1 MKDRFLT
8 HLEKLFRTYPI
19 GSSNAPCWFV
29 KAPRS
34 GGFPSADEASRSVVA
49 AGLAWALGK
58 TPLLAGLAALVLVQ
72 GIAKEAPKKVSAAT
86 QRELWVPTEH
96 LQSVLKKMPRAV
108 MLTPEQYDALLR
120 DSQLAVPNPDADKK
134 LLPPVQATIRD
145 AKFSGTIST
154 GGDVVTMVADY
165 VVESFTDEWAEI
177 SLSLPQASMA
187 SIEVDA
193 VSALRVI
200 PPKKGAKGQ
209 PILVVKGKGKHPV
222 KAVFHIPVKRS
233 PTGNSMVIASPGT
246 AAASLNLNFPD
257 GAELDSALPF
267 VVAVDQPNVAKF
279 VLPAQ
284 SGSEFEIRWIARNVA
299 KIPDAAIFQNCQYL
313 YSIDSTRVQADLGF
327 VLNSNLTKLPNRFEI
342 KMAEDVR
349 VLSVEGSELLR
360 WTRLAGGAI
369 EVVLVAGDRDVTDL
383 RVLAE
388 ADVKIED
395 DASDAVIELPIA
407 DVLGI
412 HRASG
417 TMALIGADDVRV
429 KNIATG
435 SLTAPIPDDVEGAI
449 ANSPN
454 YVASFR
460 FPVAAGATEVTLS
473 KIGEKF
479 KAQMDTLIA
488 MERESVQLTR
498 TLNVIPDEG
507 RTFEIDFDLP
517 DGEELLDVT
526 CGGGRSDFSWVRGE
540 RNAIRFS
547 WKAGLSAGAGDSLT
561 ITSRRD
567 PEGWFAL
574 GNEAME
580 LNFTSAT
587 IDGAEAL
594 SGYVAVSFNESF
606 RVETETAEGLD
617 PRDSRT
623 TPIAGTLA
631 WFRLS
636 DFNLTLN
643 ASRRATEI
651 EASHTAYA
659 LPLASNLEIEGQV
672 DLGIRYTPI
681 GEIGITFPVEIAEL
695 VRFDS
700 PLLSEK
706 TLNAETG
713 EWTLDFHDE
722 LIGPQR
728 FRYRMSLP
736 FEVEEVGKDSD
747 QKRFE
752 IALPVVKVPAAKRL
766 RGDWVLEANT
776 DTELTFEANGLD
788 AVDSLRVPAV
798 SGYQPRHRVI
808 AAYRYRGD
816 SWSLKLA
823 GTRHAHEDLVST
835 VIDDLRID
843 TVVSTDGDER
853 HQAMMSLRTTGE
865 QFLEIG
871 LPKDSVLWMLK
882 VDAETVKPIRAAP
895 GTIRVQLPAHENAN
909 ARAISVK
916 LIYQTPG
923 RKWRGSG
930 KEKLQPIRM
939 ADRIPIMRTK
949 WFLHL
954 PEGYDYQKFESN
966 LSEEFEVVDR
976 TLLGYAG
983 DEFGRWSRSRPTS
996 NFAFSLFESE
1006 SAEMKGDVSID
1017 ALLSSASSKPAP
1029 ITDQNGNEILIDALP
1044 PEIQG
1049 QILMNQSEMETGQG
1063 PLRVDAIGRIHPDET
1078 KAKEEGVP
1086 GVASRY
1092 VIRLQERVKKAD
1104 ESALRGS
1111 QLMADED
1118 YEGAFEQYRAGIDLL
1133 PEANL
1138 TKSRRDAY
1146 IKQAVSAGVKLAEQR
1161 AAEARYGEVTN
1172 VLAEVLKP
1180 SVDPDNLEAKRLLE
1194 RLQDSEWYSP
1204 ELTPSH
1210 LEKVRRIEY
1219 ANKVAQR
1226 HLDLGDYESA
1236 EKTYFEALNQDPY
1249 NSAARKSLAAVEEE
1263 RERYY
1268 DTARDQTRATFRR
1281 KVAEGWEM
1289 PVPVGG
1295 SVPNG
1300 SDISEADV
1308 DTMRRDYLATVKALE
1323 ERTAEVIELD
1333 KKVRDTSLAENS
1345 RGEDLEML
1353 SEKTASIQEL
1363 KKREEAFGNQLMMI
1377 AQNRGVDF
1385 GGAFGNDKS
1394 GRLAG
1399 NASGVGSGAEKISHA
1414 ENKLKQIILPS
1425 VEFVDTPLN
1434 EALQFL
1440 QQRAVELDTA
1450 EADPTRKGLNFILDA
1465 GSGAAPAPA
1474 AGGGGFG
1481 VDSGVGATRITLRLK
1496 NVPLVEALRYT
1507 TSLAQ
1512 MKYKVEPNAVLIVPL
1527 SRPDDKLYTNTYTV
1541 PPGFLT
1547 AGNRIMGGG
1556 GAAADAFADP
1566 IEAVRSG
1573 PMGATEVLE
1582 AAGVTFPPG
1591 GSASYNSQ
1599 TGQLIVRT
1607 TQDQMELVEIFN
1619 DTLNPAPLPGEPG
1632 TFPVTPATPTDF
1644 NQFGFPTEYN
1654 PPELPNQVG
1663 NKMQQFFGQKA
1674 IDQLNPNWRKVPV
1687 LDQVPTI
1694 GRLFQS
1700 DEVVITE
1707 NRIEL
1712 GKMKINDL
1720 NLQGKTVEEALGL
1733 IREKTLAEG
1742 VDAAP
1747 VGTHSATSRSKLVK
1761 FIYQEPENAPPSGVD
1776 PAIKNKLDLKL
1787 LNVTVLEALDQ
1798 ISKASGTHF
1807 RVTPDGIAFAP
1818 KQVTLEPMQTIFIE
1832 LPESEFKMPDGNG
1845 GSLPAHARY
1854 VLRDAGI
1861 KFPTGSS
1868 AAYNPATGRL
1878 AVRNTR
1884 PNLEAIASHYAA
1896 FLNVESRE
1904 AHAASRAETFER
1916 EFLGGAADLKGF
1928 DLADIGRL
1936 PIDFVL
1942 PESGRSYS
1950 FTGLVAPESIEFRF
1964 VNWERQIRFA
1974 WIWILVGGL
1983 AFWFGAFKKL
1993 QKPIFVGLVGVVLL
2007 TFVPLV
2013 ISQSLLAFC
2022 NALLIGWLV
2031 AAAIWVVWR
2040 LSQVSETR
2048 EVSV

>member
-1 MKDRFLT
+1 MKNRFSKNAKEQPKRT
-8 HLEKLFRTYPI
+8 NRVRSSNVYYWFGKRFRTYPI
-19 GSSNAPCWFV
+19 GSSNRPCSFVAGVPTWFL
-29 KAPRS
+29 
-34 GGFPSADEASRSVVA
+34 
-49 AGLAWALGK
+49 GLIGS
-58 TPLLAGLAALVLVQ
+58 LLLLN
-72 GIAKEAPKKVSAAT
+72 GIAAAAPKKAPAKKAPVAT

-108 MLTPEQYDALLR
+108 MLTPEQYEALLR
-120 DSQLAVPNPDADKK
+120 DSQLAVPNPDDEKK
-134 LLPPVQATIRD
+134 PAPPVLATIRD
-145 AKFSGTIST
+145 AKFSGMIAT
-154 GGDVVTMVADY
+154 GGDVVTMAADY

-177 SLSLPQASMA
+177 PLSLPRASMA

-193 VSALRVI
+193 VSALRVM
-200 PPKKGAKGQ
+200 PPQKGKQ
-209 PILVVKGKGKHPV
+209 SRPILVVKGKGKHAV

-233 PTGNSMVIASPGT
+233 PAGNSMVIASPGT
-246 AAASLNLNFPD
+246 AAASLNLSFPD

-267 VVAVDQPNVAKF
+267 VVADDQPNLAKF

-284 SGSEFEIRWIARNVA
+284 SSSEFEIRWIARNVA

-360 WTRLAGGAI
+360 WTRLTGGAI
-369 EVVLVAGDRDVTDL
+369 EVVLVAGERDVTDL

-388 ADVKIED
+388 ADVAISD
-395 DASDAVIELPIA
+395 DANDAVIELPVA

-417 TMALIGADDVRV
+417 TMALIGSDDVRV

-435 SLTAPIPDDVEGAI
+435 SLTAPIPDDVEGVI
-449 ANSPN
+449 ANDPN

-507 RTFEIDFDLP
+507 RTFEIDYDLP
-517 DGEELLDVT
+517 DGEELLDVH
-526 CGGGRSDFSWVRGE
+526 CAGRSDFSWVRGE
-540 RNAIRFS
+540 GNSIRFS

-574 GNEAME
+574 GDEPME
-580 LNFTSAT
+580 LNFASAT
-587 IDGAEAL
+587 INGAEAL
-594 SGYVAVSFNESF
+594 SGYVAVQFDESF
-606 RVETETAEGLD
+606 RVETATAEGLD
-617 PRDSRT
+617 PRDGRT

-636 DFNLTLN
+636 DFDLSLN

-651 EASHTAYA
+651 EAVHTAYA
-659 LPLASNLEIEGQV
+659 LPLASNLEIEGQI

-681 GEIGITFPVEIAEL
+681 GEIGITFPVDVASQ

-700 PLLSEK
+700 PLISEK
-706 TLNAETG
+706 NLNEETG
-713 EWTLDFHDE
+713 EWTLNFHDE

-736 FEVEEVGKDSD
+736 FEVEEVGEDSD

-752 IALPVVKVPAAKRL
+752 IGLPVVKVPSAKRL

-776 DTELTFEANGLD
+776 DTELTFEATGLD
-788 AVDSLRVPAV
+788 AVDSLQVPAV

-835 VIDDLRID
+835 VIDSLRLD

-853 HQAMMSLRTTGE
+853 HQAIMSLRTTGE

-871 LPKDSVLWMLK
+871 LPKDSVLWTVK

-895 GTIRVQLPAHENAN
+895 GTIRVQLPAHEDAN
-909 ARAISVK
+909 ARAIAVK
-916 LIYQTPG
+916 IIYQTPG
-923 RKWRGSG
+923 RKWTGSG
-930 KEKLQPIRM
+930 KEKLQPIRV

-966 LSEEFEVVDR
+966 LGEEFEVVDR

-983 DEFGRWSRSRPTS
+983 EEFETWSRSRQG
-996 NFAFSLFESE
+996 FAGMAWKSDSAMANE
-1006 SAEMKGDVSID
+1006 SASID
-1017 ALLSSASSKPAP
+1017 AMIAQASSRPQA
-1029 ITDQNGNEILIDALP
+1029 IVDENGTEILIDSLP
-1044 PEIQG
+1044 AEIQN
-1049 QILMNQSEMETGQG
+1049 QIIGTQVQLGSSSQPMK
-1063 PLRVDAIGRIHPDET
+1063 VDQKGNFYLDS
-1078 KAKEEGVP
+1078 AKKTTEGEP

-1104 ESALRGS
+1104 EAALRGS

-1118 YEGAFEQYRAGIDLL
+1118 YQGAIEQYRSGIDLL
-1133 PEANL
+1133 PEAEL

-1146 IKQAVSAGVKLAEQR
+1146 TKQFGNAAVKLAEQFSS
-1161 AAEARYGEVTN
+1161 EARYGEATNLLAN
-1172 VLAEVLKP
+1172 VLNP
-1180 SVDPDNLEAKRLLE
+1180 INDPDNVEAKRLLE
-1194 RLQDSEWYSP
+1194 RLQDPEWYSP
-1204 ELTPSH
+1204 ALTPQH
-1210 LEKVRRIEY
+1210 LDKVRKVEY
-1219 ANKVAQR
+1219 ALKVAQG
-1226 HLDLGDYESA
+1226 HMDLGDYDGA
-1236 EKTYFEALNQDPY
+1236 EKRYYEALNQDPY
-1249 NSAARKSLAAVEEE
+1249 NSAARRSLEKVDAE
-1263 RERYY
+1263 RMKNY
-1268 DTARDQTRATFRR
+1268 DTARDQTRAGFKRR
-1281 KVAEGWEM
+1281 IAEGWEM
-1289 PVPVGG
+1289 PVPV
-1295 SVPNG
+1295 VDANG
-1300 SDISEADV
+1300 NVNTQLGIDN
-1308 DTMRRDYLATVKALE
+1308 L
-1323 ERTAEVIELD
+1323 
-1333 KKVRDTSLAENS
+1333 
-1345 RGEDLEML
+1345 L
-1353 SEKTASIQEL
+1353 SAS
-1363 KKREEAFGNQLMMI
+1363 G
-1377 AQNRGVDF
+1377 
-1385 GGAFGNDKS
+1385 KS
-1394 GRLAG
+1394 GVAD
-1399 NASGVGSGAEKISHA
+1399 KILLT
-1414 ENKLKQIILPS
+1414 ENKLRQIILPS
-1425 VEFVDTPLN
+1425 VEFIDTPLSD
-1434 EALQFL
+1434 ALQFL
-1440 QQRAVELDTA
+1440 QQRAVELDSV
-1450 EADPTRKGLNFILDA
+1450 EPDPTEKGVSFILDA
-1465 GSGAAPAPA
+1465 GGGAAPIAGGGFDA
-1474 AGGGGFG
+1474 AGGEGFG
-1481 VDSGVGATRITLRLK
+1481 VDGGVGATRITLRLK

-1541 PPGFLT
+1541 PPGFST
-1547 AGNRIMGGG
+1547 AGNSGVGGG
-1556 GAAADAFADP
+1556 GASADPFADP
-1566 IEAVRSG
+1566 VETNASGSG

-1607 TQDQMELVEIFN
+1607 TQDQMELVENFN
-1619 DTLNPAPLPGEPG
+1619 DTLNSAPLPGERG
-1632 TFPVTPATPTDF
+1632 SFPVTPATPADF
-1644 NQFGFPTEYN
+1644 DQFGVPTEYN
-1654 PPELPNQVG
+1654 PPEIPNQFG
-1663 NKMQQFFGQKA
+1663 NKMRQFFGQKA

-1687 LDQVPTI
+1687 LDQAPTI
-1694 GRLFQS
+1694 GRLFQN
-1700 DEVVITE
+1700 DEVAITE

-1720 NLQGKTVEEALGL
+1720 DLQGKTVEEALGL

-1742 VDAAP
+1742 ADAAP
-1747 VGTHSATSRSKLVK
+1747 VGAHRGTSRSKLVK
-1761 FIYQEPENAPPSGVD
+1761 FISQEPEKIGPSGVD

-1787 LNVTVLEALDQ
+1787 SNVTVLEALDQ
-1798 ISKASGTHF
+1798 ISEASDTHF

-1832 LPESEFKMPDGNG
+1832 LPESEFKMSDGNG

-1854 VLRDAGI
+1854 VLKDAGI

-1896 FLNVESRE
+1896 FLNVEARE

-1928 DLADIGRL
+1928 DLANIGRL

-1950 FTGLVAPESIEFRF
+1950 FTGLVAPELIEFRF

-1983 AFWFGAFKKL
+1983 AFWFGAFRRL
-1993 QKPIFVGLVGVVLL
+1993 NKPVFVGLVGVIAL
-2007 TFVPLV
+2007 TFIPLV

-2031 AAAIWVVWR
+2031 AAGIWVIWR
-2040 LSQVSETR
+2040 LSQVGETR